1 MNKEEMKGL
10 VQDTLKKA
18 ILIVY
23 KEDRDVLTNK
33 VIERCVCARLA
44 HHLENLMRQMGN
56 AFLGYYADVEYDRM
70 ANANPKHIVGEKKHV
85 CDLLIHSRGHKEP
98 DNLLA
103 LEMKVHDHNSNVECD
118 ICRLKHIVQHSNEH
132 TTGFVRDTLI
142 GVFLRMQ
149 EQQYKIRIFD
159 GDVDDGDPSEEI
171 TIPIQL

>member
-1 MNKEEMKGL
+1 MKQL
-10 VQDTLKKA
+10 VQEILNEA

-44 HHLENLMRQMGN
+44 HHLENLMRKRGDVFM
-56 AFLGYYADVEYDRM
+56 GYYADVEYDRM
-70 ANANPKHIVGEKKHV
+70 ANADPKHIVGEKKHV

-118 ICRLKHIVQHSNEH
+118 ICRLKHIVQHGNEH
-132 TTGFVRDTLI
+132 TTGYVRDTLI

-149 EQQYKIRIFD
+149 EQQYKRRIFD
-159 GDVDDGDPSEEI
+159 GDVNDGEPSEEE
-171 TIPIQL
+171 TIQIQ

>member
-1 MNKEEMKGL
+1 MKKL
-10 VQDTLKKA
+10 VIDTLNEA
-18 ILIVY
+18 IHLVY
-23 KEDRDVLTNK
+23 KVDRDVLMNK

-44 HHLENLMRQMGN
+44 LHLESLMRQKGDV
-56 AFLGYYADVEYDRM
+56 FLGYYADVEYDRM
-70 ANANPKHIVGEKKHV
+70 ANADPKHIVGEKKHV

-103 LEMKVHDHNSNVECD
+103 LEIKVHNHNSNVECD

-132 TTGFVRDTLI
+132 TTGYVRDTLI

-149 EQQYKIRIFD
+149 EQQYKYRIFD
-159 GDVDDGDPSEEI
+159 GDVNDGEPSEEI

>member
-1 MNKEEMKGL
+1 MKKL
-10 VQDTLKKA
+10 VQETLKEA
-18 ILIVY
+18 LLIVY
-23 KEDRDVLTNK
+23 KEDREVLTNN
-33 VIERCVCARLA
+33 VIERCICARLA
-44 HHLENLMRQMGN
+44 HHLENLMKQKGD
-56 AFLGYYADVEYDRM
+56 AFIGYYADVEYDRM
-70 ANANPKHIVGEKKHV
+70 ANANPKHVVGEKKHV

-103 LEMKVHDHNSNVECD
+103 LEMKVHGHNSNVECD

-149 EQQYKIRIFD
+149 EQQYKIRIID
-159 GDVDDGDPSEEI
+159 GDVNDGDPSEEI